1 MVTTRSMSAASADN
15 HDYMSPEAIRTRL
28 PAMEASFE
36 GICQR
41 RLVFAILNNENIEPE
56 DLIHQSII
64 LTVMHNLAGER
75 AGVPL
80 DRNRVRFWTYRF
92 RLDSLG
98 EDPADLADAVRSD
111 NLEAENDQEDEPIL
125 S

>member
-1 MVTTRSMSAASADN
+1 MVTTRSMSAASVDN

-41 RLVFAILNNENIEPE
+41 RLVHAILNNENIDAE

-64 LTVMHNLAGER
+64 LTVMNNLAGEQ

-80 DRNRVRFWTYRF
+80 DRNRVRYWTYRF
-92 RLDSLG
+92 RLDSMG
-98 EDPADLADAVRSD
+98 EDPAKLAAAVHL
-111 NLEAENDQEDEPIL
+111 NNQEAETDQEEEPIL

>member
-1 MVTTRSMSAASADN
+1 MVTTRSMSAASVDN

-41 RLVFAILNNENIEPE
+41 RLVFAIMNNEDIDAE

-64 LTVMHNLAGER
+64 LTVMHNLAGAQ

-80 DRNRVRFWTYRF
+80 DRDRVRYWTYRF
-92 RLDSLG
+92 RLDSMG
-98 EDPADLADAVRSD
+98 EDPEDLAAAVHRD
-111 NLEAENDQEDEPIL
+111 NQEAETDQEEEPIL